1 MTKKTQKNAIIKKIT
16 VATIVAIFSLMS
28 AFTGTVAWFMTNRE
42 VAVTG
47 ASFKVQTPGGISY
60 EIYELHNFTD
70 KDGNYSE
77 TVEEYIGY
85 ENASTTAEFSK
96 ITFDESGVPEQ
107 DPNPV
112 DISHLWPA
120 HRLTYALVVGG
131 SFSAFKLETWS
142 EVTLDT
148 AMVDAE
154 THVSLSWAINIF
166 GGAYYV
172 TKTNAY
178 QDEEDN
184 ILADISTGYNT
195 YEADANVED
204 VFTYSES
211 GEDDPEGAIQ
221 VVNSISGASGDNKRI
236 ILYFSIEFS
245 NDSDTF
251 YKYNKETNYYAKN
264 IYGNSNCYKGLSLT
278 DLVFKLV

>member
-1 MTKKTQKNAIIKKIT
+1 MEKKIRKNKT
-16 VATIVAIFSLMS
+16 LGKIIVATSIAIFSLMS
-28 AFTGTVAWFMTNRE
+28 AFTGTIAWFTSNRE
-42 VAVTG
+42 VTVSG
-47 ASFKVQTPGGISY
+47 SSFSVQTPNGISY

-77 TVEEYIGY
+77 SAEEYVGY
-85 ENASTTAEFSK
+85 ENPSTTAVFSK
-96 ITFDESGVPEQ
+96 ITFDEDGVPEQ
-107 DPNPV
+107 DPNPI

-120 HRLTYALVVGG
+120 HKLTYALVVGG
-131 SFSAFKLETWS
+131 AFASFKLETWR
-142 EVTLDT
+142 EQTLDT
-148 AMVDAE
+148 AMVDAQ
-154 THVSLSWAINIF
+154 THVSLSWAINIY

-172 TKTNAY
+172 NKTSSY

-204 VFTYSES
+204 VFTYSQA
-211 GEDDPEGAIQ
+211 GNDDPEGAID
-221 VVNSISGASGDNKRI
+221 VVTSITGQSGNNKRI

-251 YKYNKETNYYAKN
+251 YLYNNNTHYYAKN
-264 IYGNSNCYKGLSLT
+264 VLGNSNCYKGLSLT
-278 DLVFKLV
+278 DLVFKLA